1 MNISDEIK
9 NISFNFIKKKYQEY
23 LQANKILLIKENII
37 QKIIT
42 ELYDTNI
49 KVLKQEIRSTLNNKH
64 KENYPSAI
72 VENILLDLFQEKNM
86 NITNATK
93 EILLIQNNNL
103 KSITLPIINNSLNL
117 NISLNDN
124 YVKINSINIKN
135 LKDNIEIL
143 DIYKVIENY
152 SFLYS
157 INDIILEE
165 HEDKINII
173 KNEIEN
179 AKNIIIEIYYLK
191 ENCKNDNQ

>member
-9 NISFNFIKKKYQEY
+9 NIGFNFIRNKYQEY
-23 LQANKILLIKENII
+23 LQSNKILLIKENVIK
-37 QKIIT
+37 KIIT

-49 KVLKQEIRSTLNNKH
+49 KVLKQEIRNTLKNKH
-64 KENYPSAI
+64 KEDYPSAI
-72 VENILLDLFQEKNM
+72 VENILLDLFQEKEM
-86 NITNATK
+86 NIANAIK

-124 YVKINSINIKN
+124 YVKINSINSKN
-135 LKDNIEIL
+135 LKDNIQALE
-143 DIYKVIENY
+143 IYKIIENY

-157 INDIILEE
+157 INNIILEE
-165 HEDKINII
+165 HDDKINII

-179 AKNIIIEIYYLK
+179 TNDVSIQIYYLK

>member
-9 NISFNFIKKKYQEY
+9 NIGFNFIRNKYQEY
-23 LQANKILLIKENII
+23 LQSNKILLIKENVIE
-37 QKIIT
+37 KIIT

-49 KVLKQEIRSTLNNKH
+49 KVLKQEIRNTLKNKH
-64 KENYPSAI
+64 KEDYPSAI
-72 VENILLDLFQEKNM
+72 VENILLDLFQEKEM
-86 NITNATK
+86 NIANAIK

-103 KSITLPIINNSLNL
+103 KSVTLPIINNSLNL

-124 YVKINSINIKN
+124 YVKINSINSKN
-135 LKDNIEIL
+135 LKDNIQALE
-143 DIYKVIENY
+143 IYKIIENY

-157 INDIILEE
+157 INNIILEE
-165 HEDKINII
+165 HDDKINII

-179 AKNIIIEIYYLK
+179 TNNVSIQIYYLK

>member
-9 NISFNFIKKKYQEY
+9 NISFNFIRNKYQEY
-23 LQANKILLIKENII
+23 LQSNKILLIKENVIK
-37 QKIIT
+37 KIIT

-49 KVLKQEIRSTLNNKH
+49 KVLKQEIRNTLKNKH
-64 KENYPSAI
+64 KEDYPSAI
-72 VENILLDLFQEKNM
+72 VENILLDLFQEKEM
-86 NITNATK
+86 NIANAIK

-124 YVKINSINIKN
+124 YVKINSINSKN
-135 LKDNIEIL
+135 LKYNIQALE
-143 DIYKVIENY
+143 IYKIIENY

-157 INDIILEE
+157 INNIILEE
-165 HEDKINII
+165 HDDKINII

-179 AKNIIIEIYYLK
+179 TNNVSIEIYYLK

>member
-117 NISLNDN
+117 KISLNDN

>member
-9 NISFNFIKKKYQEY
+9 NISFNFIRNKYQEY
-23 LQANKILLIKENII
+23 LQSNKILLIKENVIK
-37 QKIIT
+37 KIIT

-49 KVLKQEIRSTLNNKH
+49 KVLKQEIRNTLKNKH
-64 KENYPSAI
+64 KEDYPSAM
-72 VENILLDLFQEKNM
+72 VENILLDLFQEKEM
-86 NITNATK
+86 NIANAVK
-93 EILLIQNNNL
+93 EIILIQNNNL

-124 YVKINSINIKN
+124 YVKINSINSKN
-135 LKDNIEIL
+135 LKDNIQALE
-143 DIYKVIENY
+143 IYKIIENY

-157 INDIILEE
+157 INNIILEE
-165 HEDKINII
+165 HDDKINII

-179 AKNIIIEIYYLK
+179 TNNISIQIYYLK